1 MRKSSGVL
9 LICENTGNF
18 LLLKRSKISYFPY
31 SWSVVAGGIEENE
44 SPLNA
49 AKRELTEETQ
59 IDSKYIRFEY
69 FETQYDLG
77 NPFPFYLGYCD
88 EEYECVLDGENI
100 DWGWFNMDNLP
111 DRLFP
116 TLYSSLVRIF

>member
-1 MRKSSGVL
+1 M
-9 LICENTGNF
+9 
-18 LLLKRSKISYFPY
+18 
-31 SWSVVAGGIEENE
+31 AGAIEENE
-44 SPLNA
+44 SPIDA

-59 IDSKYIRFEY
+59 IDPTGIRFEH

-77 NPFPFYLGYCD
+77 KPFPFYLGYCD
-88 EEYECVLDGENI
+88 EEYECVLDREND

-111 DRLFP
+111 QPLFP